1 MAIVRLVVH
10 RILLAIPLLF
20 IVSALTFVLL
30 SLVPGDA
37 AHVIAGEHATL
48 EQYQEV
54 RRQLGLD
61 QPLIVQYWNWL
72 TGVFHGDLGASLF
85 THESVTAMINQRIP
99 VSLSLM
105 VLGTVVSGI
114 LGIGLGML
122 SALRG
127 GAQTK
132 IVDALAMLGLAIPSF
147 WIALVLIAI
156 FAVGLR
162 WFPVTG
168 YVPLEDSPA
177 QWLHSLILPVVALTL
192 ATIAIVAKQTRD
204 SILDTLSKD
213 FVRVM
218 QANGFSRRSVLYRHV
233 LRNSALPV
241 VTVLGLVFIHML
253 TAAIFVETVFA
264 MPGVASLIQQA
275 ALQHD
280 LPVLQ
285 GTVIYVTLF
294 VVIVNLLVDLAYGAL
309 DPKVRR

>member
-1 MAIVRLVVH
+1 M
-10 RILLAIPLLF
+10 
-20 IVSALTFVLL
+20 
-30 SLVPGDA
+30 
-37 AHVIAGEHATL
+37 
-48 EQYQEV
+48 
-54 RRQLGLD
+54 
-61 QPLIVQYWNWL
+61 QYWKWL
-72 TGVFHGDLGASLF
+72 SGVFHGDLGASLF
-85 THESVTAMINQRIP
+85 THESVTSKINQRIP

-105 VLGTVVSGI
+105 VLGTVVSGL
-114 LGIGLGML
+114 LGVGLGML

-132 IVDALAMLGLAIPSF
+132 IVDALAMLGLAVPSF
-147 WIALVLIAI
+147 WIALVLIAV
-156 FAVGLR
+156 FAVGLL

-168 YVPLEDSPA
+168 YVPLEVSPGE
-177 QWLHSLILPVVALTL
+177 WLRSLTLPVIALTL

-204 SILDTLSKD
+204 SVLDTLSKD
-213 FVRVM
+213 FIRVM
-218 QANGFSRRSVLYRHV
+218 QANGFSRRSVLFRHV

-264 MPGVASLIQQA
+264 MPGVASLIQEA

-285 GTVIYVTLF
+285 GAVIYVTVF
-294 VVIVNLLVDLAYGAL
+294 VVIVNLLVDLAYGLL